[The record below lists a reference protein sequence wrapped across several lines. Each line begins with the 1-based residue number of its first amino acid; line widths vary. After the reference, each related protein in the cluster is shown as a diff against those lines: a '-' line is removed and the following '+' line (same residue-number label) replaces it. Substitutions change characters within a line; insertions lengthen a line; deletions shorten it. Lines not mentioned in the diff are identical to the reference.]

1 MRIPIHTLI
10 SRRIS
15 YGGLSLFVVFL
26 ALALQSCKAP
36 TECDIPRQKERL
48 TSRAWKVLG
57 NLREGRNYFEAQP
70 ISSSEGLVMGG
81 YANGTH
87 PLNGTPSRSCE
98 IINADQKTI
107 TLAEAMNVAHAETVS
122 LLTADSNVVIL
133 SGMSDNGVLTPSC
146 EIFDRRTRSWRVV
159 GTLLLARRQHTALFI
174 NTDEILVVG
183 GRDESVTITASAE
196 IFNIRTG
203 RSRRVADFPVAF
215 CIGTCGIAENGD
227 VLVMGGNGQGF
238 GSVRSRAVCRFN
250 RTNETWETVSTLPE
264 SLAATSAVKMSDGRL
279 GIFYGQTD
287 DDENTGW
294 MASNAVYT
302 ERQSTFS
309 AASTSPTKRYWAT
322 VSEWNQDSLL
332 IVGGFESGSLTPR
345 ALNTAE
351 WFDVRQ
357 QRIFPAPDMLTP
369 RSYAHSLSLPRSTEG
384 NRTPRVLAISGFSS
398 WTGSTT
404 SVEVLE

>member
-1 MRIPIHTLI
+1 MRIYIHTL

-15 YGGLSLFVVFL
+15 CGSLSLLVVFL
-26 ALALQSCKAP
+26 ALALHSCKAP

-98 IINADQKTI
+98 IIDADQKTI

-183 GRDESVTITASAE
+183 GRDGSVTITASAE

-215 CIGTCGIAENGD
+215 CIGTCGVAENGD

-238 GSVRSRAVCRFN
+238 GSVRSRSVCRFN
-250 RTNETWETVSTLPE
+250 RTSETWETVSTLPE

-287 DDENTGW
+287 DDENIGW
-294 MASNAVYT
+294 MASSTVYT
-302 ERQSTFS
+302 ERQSAFS
-309 AASTSPTKRYWAT
+309 ATTTSPTKRYWAT

-369 RSYAHSLSLPRSTEG
+369 RAYAHSLSLPRSTG
-384 NRTPRVLAISGFSS
+384 GKLTPRVLAISGFSS